1 MPDKIIFRS
10 TTIEIDFLN
19 ELIIFPSQPTYVQGE
34 TPAYR
39 KIPITKEIANRFL
52 NEQVDIYWHSEK
64 DQLEFFASYSDGSY
78 FCQRKR
84 LRYDFKTKVN
94 YWSTYNF
101 SDASSEQVSSLTKK
115 VTDLYLALTEIK
127 AVKYDTVFEEINK
140 ELMFFDQRWAKKFR
154 EKQMMLSASDWR
166 VLPDVEDSYTG
177 EKDMW
182 IKWRSSMRNDTVK
195 KPTEFETGLDFLK
208 YLYAHKWP
216 IDPKKYKTLY
226 PNREVEYLATEDQWV
241 VYDTEASTDFTDTR
255 LINMMNNS
263 DVYREKIVDIKSS
276 VYNMMKDL
284 RLEEFAEIDYDRY
297 NTVE

>member
-1 MPDKIIFRS
+1 MPDNITFRLS
-10 TTIEIDFLN
+10 VAEIDFLN
-19 ELIIFPSQPTYVQGE
+19 KTVTQEIKRVNLSE
-34 TPAYR
+34 
-39 KIPITKEIANRFL
+39 EIANRFL
-52 NEQVDIYWHSEK
+52 NEQLDEYWHSEK
-64 DQLEFFASYSDGSY
+64 DQLEFFALYNDGSY

-84 LRYDFKTKVN
+84 LRYDFKTQSS

-101 SDASSEQVSSLTKK
+101 SDASSEQIDILTKK
-115 VTDLYLALTEIK
+115 ITDLYWSLKEVK
-127 AVKYDTVFEEINK
+127 AVKYDAVFDAINK
-140 ELMFFDQRWAKKFR
+140 EFMFFDQRWAKKFR

-182 IKWRSSMRNDTVK
+182 IKWRSSMRKDTVK

-226 PNREVEYLATEDQWV
+226 PNGEVEYLATEDQWV

-255 LINMMNNS
+255 LINLMNVS
-263 DVYREKIVDIKSS
+263 DVYREKIINIKSS

-284 RLEEFAEIDYDRY
+284 KLEEFAEIDYDRY
-297 NTVE
+297 NIVE